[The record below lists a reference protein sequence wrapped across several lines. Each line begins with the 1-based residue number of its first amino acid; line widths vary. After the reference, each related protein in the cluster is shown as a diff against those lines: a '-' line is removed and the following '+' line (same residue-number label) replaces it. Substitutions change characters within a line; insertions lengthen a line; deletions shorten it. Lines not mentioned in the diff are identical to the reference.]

1 MRAYERVSALLLGI
15 LCTAGIAL
23 GATTGHIEDS
33 AKKTTLTV
41 AALTQ
46 LPGTTLAAG
55 SYVFR
60 QSGEQSGWDIVQ
72 VYNSD
77 QSSLVTTLLA
87 YPNPN
92 LVSNGQ
98 AFLVYPQSTDSQ
110 TQVMEAFF
118 FDGDAVG
125 QQLAYPKKAADAIS
139 AANHVRVPTTGTSD
153 AYPSSLPLASASWSD
168 PVNQGKD
175 ANAAAPTTQSSPDA
189 AAQTAQDPQAA
200 SDPQAAGGA
209 NAASS
214 ASAPSSSTAKSEP
227 LPQTSSPLPLIG
239 LIGLLAVVGIVVL
252 RRVGRA
258 S

>member
-1 MRAYERVSALLLGI
+1 MRVYERVSALLLGI
-15 LCTAGIAL
+15 LCTAGIAM

-41 AALTQ
+41 TALTQ

-98 AFLVYPQSTDSQ
+98 AFLVYPQSTDNQ
-110 TQVMEAFF
+110 TQIMEAFF

-125 QQLAYPKKAADAIS
+125 QQLAYPKKTADAIG

-153 AYPSSLPLASASWSD
+153 AYPSSLPLAASSWSA
-168 PVNQGKD
+168 PVNPGEGTS
-175 ANAAAPTTQSSPDA
+175 AAAQTQSSPDA
-189 AAQTAQDPQAA
+189 AAQDPQPESDPQAA
-200 SDPQAAGGA
+200 SSA
-209 NAASS
+209 NAAS
-214 ASAPSSSTAKSEP
+214 APSTSTAKSEP
-227 LPQTSSPLPLIG
+227 LPQTASPLPLIG
-239 LIGLLAVVGIVVL
+239 LSGLLAVVGIVVL
-252 RRVGRA
+252 RRIARA

>member
-1 MRAYERVSALLLGI
+1 MRAYEKVSTLLLGL
-15 LCTAGIAL
+15 LCMAGIAM
-23 GATTGHIEDS
+23 GTTTGHLEDS
-33 AKKTTLTV
+33 AKKTTLSV
-41 AALTQ
+41 QALTQ

-72 VYNSD
+72 VYNSA

-118 FDGDAVG
+118 FDGDPVG

-153 AYPSSLPLASASWSD
+153 AYPSALPQADSSWSA
-168 PVNQGKD
+168 PVNQAED
-175 ANAAAPTTQSSPDA
+175 TP
-189 AAQTAQDPQAA
+189 AQTPSTPSAPAAEQTAPVPQAA
-200 SDPQAAGGA
+200 SSA
-209 NAASS
+209 NTASS
-214 ASAPSSSTAKSEP
+214 ASAPSTSSTAKSEP
-227 LPQTSSPLPLIG
+227 LPQTASPVPLIG

-252 RRVGRA
+252 RRMTRA

>member
-1 MRAYERVSALLLGI
+1 MRAYERVSALFLGL
-15 LCTAGIAL
+15 LCTAGLAM
-23 GATTGHIEDS
+23 GATTGHLEDS

-41 AALTQ
+41 TALTQ

-98 AFLVYPQSTDSQ
+98 AFLVYPQSTDNQ
-110 TQVMEAFF
+110 TQIMEAFF

-125 QQLAYPKKAADAIS
+125 QQLAYPKKSADAIG

-153 AYPSSLPLASASWSD
+153 AYPSSLPLASASWSA
-168 PVNQGKD
+168 PVNQGED
-175 ANAAAPTTQSSPDA
+175 AAATATTATSPDPAPAQSSPNA
-189 AAQTAQDPQAA
+189 APSATDPQT
-200 SDPQAAGGA
+200 
-209 NAASS
+209 SS
-214 ASAPSSSTAKSEP
+214 TPSAASAPSVTTANSEP

-252 RRVGRA
+252 RRLRRA

>member
-1 MRAYERVSALLLGI
+1 MRAYWRVNALLLGA
-15 LCTAGIAL
+15 LCTAGIAM

-33 AKKTTLTV
+33 AKKTTLTIGV
-41 AALTQ
+41 LTQ

-98 AFLVYPQSTDSQ
+98 AFLVYPQSTDNQ

-118 FDGDAVG
+118 FDGDPTA
-125 QQLAYPKKAADAIS
+125 QQLAYPQKTADAIG
-139 AANHVRVPTTGTSD
+139 AANHVRVPTTGTTD
-153 AYPSSLPLASASWSD
+153 AYPSSLPLAASSWSA
-168 PVNQGKD
+168 PVNPSE
-175 ANAAAPTTQSSPDA
+175 AASAAAQTQSSPDA
-189 AAQTAQDPQAA
+189 MAPTPQVPQPASDPQAA
-200 SDPQAAGGA
+200 SDANPAGT
-209 NAASS
+209 
-214 ASAPSSSTAKSEP
+214 PSTNTAKSEP
-227 LPQTSSPLPLIG
+227 LPQTASPLPLIG
-239 LIGLLAVVGIVVL
+239 LIGLLAVVGIIVL
-252 RRVGRA
+252 RRIARA

>member
-1 MRAYERVSALLLGI
+1 MRAYWRVSALLLGA
-15 LCTAGIAL
+15 LCTAGIGM

-33 AKKTTLTV
+33 AKKTTLTIGV
-41 AALTQ
+41 LTQ

-60 QSGEQSGWDIVQ
+60 QSGEQSGWNIVQ

-98 AFLVYPQSTDSQ
+98 AFLVYPQSTDNQ
-110 TQVMEAFF
+110 TQIMEAFF
-118 FDGDAVG
+118 FDGDPMA
-125 QQLAYPKKAADAIS
+125 QQLAYPQKTADAIG

-153 AYPSSLPLASASWSD
+153 AYPSSLPLAASSWSA
-168 PVNQGKD
+168 PVNPGEGGS
-175 ANAAAPTTQSSPDA
+175 AAAQTQSSPDA
-189 AAQTAQDPQAA
+189 ATQAAQDPQPESDPQAA
-200 SDPQAAGGA
+200 SSA
-209 NAASS
+209 NT
-214 ASAPSSSTAKSEP
+214 ASAPSTSTAKSEP
-227 LPQTSSPLPLIG
+227 LPQTASPLPLIG

-252 RRVGRA
+252 RRIARA

>member
-1 MRAYERVSALLLGI
+1 MRAYRKVSALFLGMM
-15 LCTAGIAL
+15 CAARIAT
-23 GATTGHIEDS
+23 GATGHIEDS

-41 AALTQ
+41 EALTQ

-98 AFLVYPQSTDSQ
+98 AFLVYPQSTDNQ
-110 TQVMEAFF
+110 TQIMEAFF
-118 FDGDAVG
+118 FDGDPVAR
-125 QQLAYPKKAADAIS
+125 QLAYPQKTADAIG
-139 AANHVRVPTTGTSD
+139 AANHVRIPTTGTSD
-153 AYPSSLPLASASWSD
+153 AYPSSLPLAASSWSA
-168 PVNQGKD
+168 PVNQGED
-175 ANAAAPTTQSSPDA
+175 AGTAAQTQSSPNT
-189 AAQTAQDPQAA
+189 AAQTAPDSQPA
-200 SDPQAAGGA
+200 SDPQPASGVGSATAQGA
-209 NAASS
+209 
-214 ASAPSSSTAKSEP
+214 STAKSEP
-227 LPQTSSPLPLIG
+227 LPQTASPLPLIG
-239 LIGLLAVVGIVVL
+239 LIGLLAVVGILVL
-252 RRVGRA
+252 RRMTRA

>member
-1 MRAYERVSALLLGI
+1 MRAYERVSALLLGL
-15 LCTAGIAL
+15 LCTAGIAMG
-23 GATTGHIEDS
+23 GATGHIEDS
-33 AKKTTLTV
+33 AKKTTLTIG
-41 AALTQ
+41 ALTQ

-118 FDGDAVG
+118 FDGDPTG
-125 QQLAYPKKAADAIS
+125 QQLAYPKKTADAIG
-139 AANHVRVPTTGTSD
+139 AANHVRVPSTGTSD
-153 AYPSSLPLASASWSD
+153 AYPSSLPLASASWST
-168 PVNQGKD
+168 PVNQGED
-175 ANAAAPTTQSSPDA
+175 AAAQTQSSPDT
-189 AAQTAQDPQAA
+189 AAQTTPDPQA
-200 SDPQAAGGA
+200 
-209 NAASS
+209 SS
-214 ASAPSSSTAKSEP
+214 AANTGNANTTAEKEP

-239 LIGLLAVVGIVVL
+239 LIGFLAVVGIVVL
-252 RRVGRA
+252 RRISRT

>member
-1 MRAYERVSALLLGI
+1 MG
-15 LCTAGIAL
+15 
-23 GATTGHIEDS
+23 GATGHIEDS
-33 AKKTTLTV
+33 AKKTTLTIG
-41 AALTQ
+41 ALTQ

-110 TQVMEAFF
+110 SQVMEAFF
-118 FDGDAVG
+118 FDGDPTG
-125 QQLAYPKKAADAIS
+125 QQLAYPKKTADAIG
-139 AANHVRVPTTGTSD
+139 AANHVRVPSTGTSD
-153 AYPSSLPLASASWSD
+153 AYPSSLPLASASWSA
-168 PVNQGKD
+168 PMNQGED
-175 ANAAAPTTQSSPDA
+175 AAAQTQSSPDT
-189 AAQTAQDPQAA
+189 AAQTTPDPQT
-200 SDPQAAGGA
+200 
-209 NAASS
+209 
-214 ASAPSSSTAKSEP
+214 SSTANAGTADTTAEKQP

-252 RRVGRA
+252 RRISRT

>member
-1 MRAYERVSALLLGI
+1 MHGRNRDGRDDRSYRRFREENHPHHYGV
-15 LCTAGIAL
+15 
-23 GATTGHIEDS
+23 
-33 AKKTTLTV
+33 
-41 AALTQ
+41 LTQ

-98 AFLVYPQSTDSQ
+98 AFLVYPQSTDNQ
-110 TQVMEAFF
+110 TQIMEAFF

-125 QQLAYPKKAADAIS
+125 QQLAYPKKTADAIG

-153 AYPSSLPLASASWSD
+153 AYPSSLPLASASWSA
-168 PVNQGKD
+168 PVNQGED
-175 ANAAAPTTQSSPDA
+175 ASAAALTQSSPDTA
-189 AAQTAQDPQAA
+189 APTAQDPQPA
-200 SDPQAAGGA
+200 SDPQAATSA
-209 NAASS
+209 NAAS
-214 ASAPSSSTAKSEP
+214 APSTSAAKSEP

-239 LIGLLAVVGIVVL
+239 LVGLLAVVGIVVL

>member
-15 LCTAGIAL
+15 LCTAGIAM

-41 AALTQ
+41 TALTQ

-77 QSSLVTTLLA
+77 QSSLVTTMLA

-98 AFLVYPQSTDSQ
+98 AFLVYPQSTDNQ
-110 TQVMEAFF
+110 TQIMEAFF
-118 FDGDAVG
+118 FDGDAVA
-125 QQLAYPKKAADAIS
+125 QQLAYPKKTADAIS

-168 PVNQGKD
+168 PVNQRED
-175 ANAAAPTTQSSPDA
+175 ASAAPQTQSSPDTA
-189 AAQTAQDPQAA
+189 ARTAQDPQAA

-214 ASAPSSSTAKSEP
+214 ASAPSTSTARSEP

>member
-1 MRAYERVSALLLGI
+1 M
-15 LCTAGIAL
+15 

-41 AALTQ
+41 GVLTQ

-55 SYVFR
+55 NYVFR

-92 LVSNGQ
+92 LVANGQ
-98 AFLVYPQSTDSQ
+98 AFLVYPQSTDNQ
-110 TQVMEAFF
+110 TQIMEAFF
-118 FDGDAVG
+118 FDGDPMA
-125 QQLAYPKKAADAIS
+125 QQLAYPQKTADAIG
-139 AANHVRVPTTGTSD
+139 AANHVRVPTTGSSD
-153 AYPSSLPLASASWSD
+153 AYPSSLPLAASSWSA
-168 PVNQGKD
+168 PVNPGE
-175 ANAAAPTTQSSPDA
+175 AASAAAQTQSSPESA
-189 AAQTAQDPQAA
+189 TQPAQDPQPAP
-200 SDPQAAGGA
+200 DPQAAKNA
-209 NAASS
+209 NAP
-214 ASAPSSSTAKSEP
+214 SAPSATTAKSEP
-227 LPQTSSPLPLIG
+227 LPQTASPLPLIG

-252 RRVGRA
+252 RRIARA

>member
-1 MRAYERVSALLLGI
+1 
-15 LCTAGIAL
+15 
-23 GATTGHIEDS
+23 
-33 AKKTTLTV
+33 
-41 AALTQ
+41 
-46 LPGTTLAAG
+46 
-55 SYVFR
+55 VFR

-98 AFLVYPQSTDSQ
+98 AFLVYPQSTDNQ
-110 TQVMEAFF
+110 TQIMEAFF

-125 QQLAYPKKAADAIS
+125 QQLAYPRKAADAIG

-153 AYPSSLPLASASWSD
+153 AYRSSLPLAASSWSA
-168 PVNQGKD
+168 PVNTGED
-175 ANAAAPTTQSSPDA
+175 AGTAAQTQSSPEA
-189 AAQTAQDPQAA
+189 ATQTAQDPQPA
-200 SDPQAAGGA
+200 SDPQAAGSA

-214 ASAPSSSTAKSEP
+214 ASASSASTAKSEP
-227 LPQTSSPLPLIG
+227 LPQTASPLPLIG

-252 RRVGRA
+252 RRMTRA

>member
-1 MRAYERVSALLLGI
+1 MRVYGKVSALFMAAM
-15 LCTAGIAL
+15 CAAGMAM

-33 AKKTTLTV
+33 AKKTTLSV
-41 AALTQ
+41 SVLTQ

-110 TQVMEAFF
+110 TQIMEAFF
-118 FDGDAVG
+118 FDGDPVG
-125 QQLAYPKKAADAIS
+125 QQLAYPKKTADAIG
-139 AANHVRVPTTGTSD
+139 AVNHVRVPTTGTSD
-153 AYPSSLPLASASWSD
+153 SYPSSLPLAAASWSA
-168 PVNQGKD
+168 PVNQGED
-175 ANAAAPTTQSSPDA
+175 AGTAAPTQSSPEA
-189 AAQTAQDPQAA
+189 ATPTAQDPPPAA
-200 SDPQAAGGA
+200 DPEAATSA
-209 NAASS
+209 NTASS
-214 ASAPSSSTAKSEP
+214 PSVPSASTAKSEP
-227 LPQTSSPLPLIG
+227 LPQTASPLPLIG
-239 LIGLLAVVGIVVL
+239 LIGLLAIVGIVVL
-252 RRVGRA
+252 RRMTRA

>member
-1 MRAYERVSALLLGI
+1 MRVYERVGALFLGL
-15 LCTAGIAL
+15 LCTAGIAM
-23 GATTGHIEDS
+23 GATTGHLEDS
-33 AKKTTLTV
+33 AKKTTLTIG
-41 AALTQ
+41 ALTQ
-46 LPGTTLAAG
+46 LPGTTLSAG

-92 LVSNGQ
+92 LVANGQ
-98 AFLVYPQSTDSQ
+98 PFLVYPQSTDNQ
-110 TQVMEAFF
+110 TQIMEAFF

-125 QQLAYPKKAADAIS
+125 QQLAYPKKSADAIG

-153 AYPSSLPLASASWSD
+153 AYPSSLPLAASSWSA
-168 PVNQGKD
+168 PVNQGE
-175 ANAAAPTTQSSPDA
+175 DA
-189 AAQTAQDPQAA
+189 AAQTQSSSNDATAQTAPDSQSAPDPEA
-200 SDPQAAGGA
+200 A
-209 NAASS
+209 NAPSASS
-214 ASAPSSSTAKSEP
+214 PSTAKSEP
-227 LPQTSSPLPLIG
+227 LPQTASPLPLIG

-252 RRVGRA
+252 RRISRA

>member
-1 MRAYERVSALLLGI
+1 MRAYERASALLLGL
-15 LCTAGIAL
+15 LCMAGITM

-33 AKKTTLTV
+33 AKKTTLSV
-41 AALTQ
+41 SVLTQ

-98 AFLVYPQSTDSQ
+98 AFLVYPQSTDNQ
-110 TQVMEAFF
+110 TQIMEAFF
-118 FDGDAVG
+118 FDGDAAG
-125 QQLAYPKKAADAIS
+125 QQLAYPKKTADAIG

-153 AYPSSLPLASASWSD
+153 AYPSSLPS
-168 PVNQGKD
+168 
-175 ANAAAPTTQSSPDA
+175 
-189 AAQTAQDPQAA
+189 
-200 SDPQAAGGA
+200 
-209 NAASS
+209 AASS
-214 ASAPSSSTAKSEP
+214 WSAPVNPGEDASTTAQTTPDSQPATTAADSGSANTSAEKEP

-252 RRVGRA
+252 RRISRT